1 MLLDK
6 AELEALKQANP
17 IEAVA
22 QALGLAVVAH
32 KIRCPRPDRHTHGDR
47 TASVTLWPDRGTF
60 KCWVCPDVKGDVI
73 DLVRLI
79 QGCSFGEA
87 VQWLKRQAGMMASD
101 RPGVHAFPARP
112 AAKPPPNSFPPGA
125 TRAPAKA
132 IPEQSPVPKEK
143 NRTPGMPF
151 DKSADSP
158 GLPIASETPVV
169 TKDNPDERKDVLR
182 GLLDLSAPIS
192 GPAAKYLQSRRIFKR
207 TWDKQG
213 LRWIDDYGRI
223 SRALVDRFGVEVLAR
238 VGLFNADGHL
248 RYYRHVLL
256 FPYFDK
262 ENQPVY
268 LQARALLATVSP
280 KELSL
285 SGGIPLPYNA
295 PLLQTSARHVY
306 LCEGVIDTLTLLEQG
321 FPALGIP
328 GAANFKPAWVPLFHD
343 KSVFIFFDPDPAG
356 EAGAHRVEALL
367 GEAGIA
373 AHRMRLPA
381 GQDINDWLRKGGL
394 APLP

>member
-6 AELEALKQANP
+6 AELEDLKQANP

-22 QALGLAVVAH
+22 QALGLVVVAH

-47 TASVTLWPDRGTF
+47 TASVTLWPDRGSF

-79 QGCSFGEA
+79 QGFSFGEA
-87 VQWLKRQAGMMASD
+87 IQWLRRQSGMPSTNPSEY
-101 RPGVHAFPARP
+101 RPIPKSLGPKPPFPPQAERKSATRDQVQIP
-112 AAKPPPNSFPPGA
+112 AA
-125 TRAPAKA
+125 
-132 IPEQSPVPKEK
+132 SPQLSSEK
-143 NRTPGMPF
+143 NLLQ
-151 DKSADSP
+151 A
-158 GLPIASETPVV
+158 ETEIPTT
-169 TKDNPDERKDVLR
+169 TKDPAAERTEVLQ
-182 GLLDLSAPIS
+182 GLLELSSPIS
-192 GPAAKYLQSRRIFKR
+192 GAAAKYLQSRRIFKH
-207 TWDKQG
+207 TWEKQG

-223 SRALVDRFGVEVLAR
+223 SRALVDRFGLETLIR
-238 VGLFNADGHL
+238 MGLFNAEGHL

-262 ENQPVY
+262 ENKPIY
-268 LQARALLATVSP
+268 LQARALTSTVSP

-285 SGGIPLPYNA
+285 SGSIPLPYNA
-295 PLLQTSARHVY
+295 PLLQSAVRHVY

-321 FPALGIP
+321 FPSVGVP

-373 AHRMRLPA
+373 AHRMRLPP

-394 APLP
+394 APLS